1 MATARYTLLAATL
14 LIKITGQIV
23 IARTSK
29 HAALAATFSNLC
41 TLTGELKSAHEFA
54 ASKLS
59 QGVKEIKALNKI
71 YRQVSAY
78 ALQQGPTADGRLA
91 FAVSASAEK
100 LISLKRQDY
109 DTLVAK
115 ALTATAKAALAAG
128 HATEFLEIMS
138 QASTGTKTNGGC
150 ILDNDASGG
159 GAGVWS
165 GLQGAT
171 AGCKSTELKEV
182 TELTTAAAARPD
194 FAKVASAEDAGAATH
209 SQTGCRLL
217 GNPSTQG
224 DTPGNVAV
232 TGNNILYAAG
242 AVLVDNTAAVKVQ
255 GMESLQTGS
264 DQARWHEEEQA
275 LAGLDSPSFGMEG
288 EADTTLYNH
297 LLSDDDFLQ
306 AALQLLTNESKK
318 GTAIKN
324 TPADLNKI
332 KDKIGTSAALF
343 TKPYLHDIRE
353 STIDDNTEWGIK
365 LTGKKLSNLDSNE
378 QYAKLLQYYNSRP
391 QPDVAETT
399 CQPETATPKD
409 DAANQKICE
418 KFHDKPKE

>member
-14 LIKITGQIV
+14 LLKVTGQIV

-29 HAALAATFSNLC
+29 HAALAETFSNLC
-41 TLTGELKSAHEFA
+41 ALTGELKSAHEFA

-71 YRQVSAY
+71 YRQVSTY

-100 LISLKRQDY
+100 LISLKRQEY

-171 AGCKSTELKEV
+171 EGCKSTKLND
-182 TELTTAAAARPD
+182 LTDLSTAAAKKPD
-194 FAKVASAEDAGAATH
+194 FSKVTTATDDGATTH
-209 SQTGCRLL
+209 NQQGCRLL
-217 GNPSTQG
+217 GDVDTQG
-224 DTPGNVAV
+224 DTPGNVAI
-232 TGNNILYAAG
+232 TANKLLYAAG
-242 AVLVDNTAAVKVQ
+242 AILVDNSANVKVQ
-255 GMESLQTGS
+255 GMTTLKDDA
-264 DQARWHEEEQA
+264 DQQRWHEAQLA
-275 LAGLDSPSFGMEG
+275 LAGLDNPSFGS
-288 EADTTLYNH
+288 EATADATLYGH
-297 LLSDDDFLQ
+297 LITDEDFLQ

-318 GTAIKN
+318 GTTIKS

-343 TKPYLHDIRE
+343 TKPYLHNIRE
-353 STIDDNTEWGIK
+353 NTIDDNTK
-365 LTGKKLSNLDSNE
+365 
-378 QYAKLLQYYNSRP
+378 
-391 QPDVAETT
+391 
-399 CQPETATPKD
+399 
-409 DAANQKICE
+409 
-418 KFHDKPKE
+418 